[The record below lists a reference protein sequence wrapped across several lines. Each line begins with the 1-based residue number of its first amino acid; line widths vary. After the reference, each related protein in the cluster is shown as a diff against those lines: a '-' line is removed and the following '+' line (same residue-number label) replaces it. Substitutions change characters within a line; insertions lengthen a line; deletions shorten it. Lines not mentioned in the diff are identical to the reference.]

1 MHFLGVVG
9 ADVKKEKLKDGRIDH
24 FCRGGVP
31 IGIHV
36 EGHRVLVAGSR
47 GGKSRAC
54 ILPLLSANGYP
65 GSCIVVD
72 PKGDLATD
80 TWQDRVALG
89 QQCFIL
95 DPFKAVRDVP
105 ETMRRAFNPLEDLWM
120 SATIV
125 EDAGLIAD
133 AIVVREEGGSRDSH
147 WDESARMLIEG
158 LILHVAT
165 AVKFEGQRNLVTVY
179 DLLARE
185 INDAGL
191 REDMEISTAADGAI
205 ADAAYGFFNK
215 PDNERES
222 VLSTARRHAR
232 FLGYPELKD
241 VLSGPTIDL
250 KELKTK
256 RTTIYL
262 SLPAMRLGACSR
274 WLRLLINATLAA
286 MEAERFIPVPPVV
299 ICLDEFGVLGHMKS
313 IEDSAAYIR
322 GMGAVLFPVIQD
334 LGILKA
340 LYKDRWETFLGN
352 ASVIQFFAN
361 SDLTTLEWASKRLG
375 ETTII
380 TKSWSRVPYAD
391 SQKSGQT
398 GESESEHVQALLT
411 PEEISRYFG
420 REDYMLRQ
428 LIIVASYP
436 PLILQRAFYDRHEL
450 FFKAARLAST

>member
-1 MHFLGVVG
+1 
-9 ADVKKEKLKDGRIDH
+9 
-24 FCRGGVP
+24 
-31 IGIHV
+31 
-36 EGHRVLVAGSR
+36 
-47 GGKSRAC
+47 
-54 ILPLLSANGYP
+54 
-65 GSCIVVD
+65 
-72 PKGDLATD
+72 
-80 TWQDRVALG
+80 
-89 QQCFIL
+89 
-95 DPFKAVRDVP
+95 
-105 ETMRRAFNPLEDLWM
+105 M

-133 AIVVREEGGSRDSH
+133 AIVVRDEGGSRDSH

-165 AVKFEGQRNLVTVY
+165 AVRFEGQRNLVTVY
-179 DLLARE
+179 ELLARE
-185 INDAGL
+185 INEASL
-191 REDMEISTAADGAI
+191 REDMEISTAADGAV
-205 ADAAYGFFNK
+205 ADAAYAFFKK

-256 RTTIYL
+256 PTTIYL

-286 MEAERFIPVPPVV
+286 MEAERFIPDLPVV

-352 ASVIQFFAN
+352 ASVIQLFAN

-375 ETTII
+375 ETMVETI
-380 TKSWSRVPYAD
+380 SRGHVSPKEAP
-391 SQKSGQT
+391 KTGATGQNW
-398 GESESEHVQALLT
+398 GWGIEPLMR

-420 REDYMLRQ
+420 RDDYLLRQ
-428 LIIVASYP
+428 LVIVASYS
-436 PLILQRAFYDRHEL
+436 PLILQRAFYDQHEL
-450 FFKAARLAST
+450 FKAK